1 MSRAPAILAG
11 VGALVLAAGA
21 VMAPA
26 GAARGWLIA
35 FLYCS
40 GPLMGA
46 VVLRL
51 IGRLTGGGW
60 PQAPGLER
68 LAGGAPWLLVLGAPV
83 LALAGLIYPWAH
95 GGAPAQLSLY
105 LSWGPFAAR
114 GLVVLGGW
122 SLVAVR
128 VTRQTGKPFEAGALV
143 FYGLSIG
150 FAAVDFSLSTLPG
163 WMTSAAGMAL
173 AVHQLEG
180 ALAVALLAGAAD
192 ARQERDLSG
201 LLVATLLA
209 DAYFALMT
217 YLVAWYGDQAPQTL
231 WYRLRADP
239 AWGWLMTAALV
250 LGDGAPLL
258 LLAIGRHWLGSRAGR
273 AAGGL
278 ALIGLALQV
287 LWSGLPQLGMA
298 ALVPAVAASA
308 LIGGLWLGALP
319 RFKPRRPAH
328 AA

>member
-1 MSRAPAILAG
+1 MRRAPAILAG
-11 VGALVLAAGA
+11 AGA
-21 VMAPA
+21 VALAASAVAAPA
-26 GAARGWLIA
+26 AAARGWLIA

-40 GPLMGA
+40 GPLIGA

-51 IGRLTGGGW
+51 IGRLTGGTW

-68 LAGGAPWLLVLGAPV
+68 QAAAAPWLPALGAPV

-95 GGAPAQLSLY
+95 AGAPAQLRAY

-122 SLVAVR
+122 SLIAALPPR
-128 VTRQTGKPFEAGALV
+128 LSGKPFAAGALA

-173 AVHQLEG
+173 AVHQLTG
-180 ALAVALLAGAAD
+180 ALAVALLTGTAD

-239 AWGWLMTAALV
+239 GWSALLTAALM

-258 LLAIGRHWLGSRAGR
+258 LLAVGRRRLGAG
-273 AAGGL
+273 AARGAGAL
-278 ALIGLALQV
+278 ALIGLALQA

-308 LIGGLWLGALP
+308 LVAGLWLGALP
-319 RFKPRRPAH
+319 RWRPGRPAH

>member
-1 MSRAPAILAG
+1 MSRAPGILAG
-11 VGALVLAAGA
+11 AGALVLAASA
-21 VMAPA
+21 VLTPA

-35 FLYCS
+35 FLYCG

-51 IGRLTGGGW
+51 IGRLTGGTW
-60 PQAPGLER
+60 PNAPGLER
-68 LAGGAPWLLVLGAPV
+68 LAGVAPWLLVLGAPV

-105 LSWGPFAAR
+105 LSWGPFAVR
-114 GLVVLGGW
+114 GLVILGGW
-122 SLVAVR
+122 SLIALLLPR
-128 VTRQTGKPFEAGALV
+128 HTSKPFAAAALV
-143 FYGLSIG
+143 FYGFSIG

-209 DAYFALMT
+209 DAYFTLMT

-231 WYRLRADP
+231 WYRLRSAP
-239 AWGWLMTAALV
+239 GWSWLMTAALV
-250 LGDGAPLL
+250 LGDAAPLL
-258 LLAIGRHWLGSRAGR
+258 LLAICRRWLGARAAR

-287 LWSGLPQLGMA
+287 LWTSLPQLGMA

-308 LIGGLWLGALP
+308 LVAGLCLGALP
-319 RFKPRRPAH
+319 RLKPGRPAH